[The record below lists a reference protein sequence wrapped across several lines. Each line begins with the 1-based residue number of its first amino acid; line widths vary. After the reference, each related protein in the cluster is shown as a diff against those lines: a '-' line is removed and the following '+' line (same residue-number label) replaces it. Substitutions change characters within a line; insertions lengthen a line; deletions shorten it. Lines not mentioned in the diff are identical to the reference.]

1 MPSLPKF
8 LHYNTQGH
16 YHTFLLG
23 EGKYLEK
30 GNIIIRLARTIFK
43 ISFFFHLGTLLRE
56 GCLLVGY
63 FNGEIRVSSFFTKAE
78 LRTAIR

>member
-56 GCLLVGY
+56 GWLLVG
-63 FNGEIRVSSFFTKAE
+63 GILMVK
-78 LRTAIR
+78 LG

>member
-43 ISFFFHLGTLLRE
+43 ISFFFHLGTLSRE
-56 GCLLVGY
+56 ESLPISEGVN
-63 FNGEIRVSSFFTKAE
+63 NGEIRVIIYDK
-78 LRTAIR
+78 